1 MKTEIPKTDMNEEIL
16 KITALIMK
24 SAGEGKLRKAVLS
37 KPHDKTIQKAA
48 LRPITTAKGTLIQ
61 LETFT
66 SDNKAYHKNI
76 SPDEGD
82 ALCEVLCGFSQIN
95 VFTTAG
101 ECQYSVSKKGKI
113 LMGGVDKVIRALD
126 GASAVEYEK
135 NNREKNRILVGNEPF
150 LIRLGVSDENGRVY
164 DKKQSKFRQINRF
177 LEYVRD
183 CVPYLRKDG
192 QLRVLDLCC
201 GKSYLSFALYHYL
214 TAVLGRDVCM
224 TGIDLKEDVIAD
236 CSKIAADLGFTG
248 LEFIAGDIRK
258 CTETSCDLVVS
269 LHACDIA
276 TDIVLST
283 ACRCRADVILSTP
296 CCHHYLAHEIDC
308 APLSFITAYPIL
320 GGKLCDAATDALRLA
335 YLSKNGYDVAAFE
348 LIDPNETPK
357 NVLLRGIRKKS
368 FDPSSEEGRSL
379 SESYER
385 IERFL
390 LGNKKYEELS

>member
-1 MKTEIPKTDMNEEIL
+1 MPTAPKSNMTAEIL
-16 KITALIMK
+16 KINELILRCA
-24 SAGEGKLRKAVLS
+24 SDGKLLKTVLS
-37 KPHDKTIQKAA
+37 KPQDKTVQKAT
-48 LRPITTAKGTLIQ
+48 LRPITTSKGTSIQ

-66 SDNKAYHKNI
+66 ADNKAYHKNLSI
-76 SPDEGD
+76 DAAEELGD
-82 ALCEVLCGFSQIN
+82 ILCGFSQIN

-101 ECQYSVSKKGKI
+101 ECQYSVSKKGKV
-113 LMGGVDKVIRALD
+113 LMAGVDKVLRALG
-126 GASAVEYEK
+126 GAETVKYEK
-135 NNREKNRILVGNEPF
+135 NNREKNRILAGNEPF
-150 LIRLGVSDENGRVY
+150 LVRLGVSDENGRIY

-183 CVPYLRKDG
+183 CVPHLKKDG
-192 QLRVLDLCC
+192 ELRVLDLCC

-214 TAVLGRDVCM
+214 TAVLGREVRM

-236 CSKIAADLGFTG
+236 CSQIASDLGFDG
-248 LEFIAGDIRK
+248 LEFIAGDIRQ

-283 ACRCRADVILSTP
+283 ACRCKADVILSTP

-308 APLSFITAYPIL
+308 SPLSFVTAYPIL

-335 YLSKNGYDVAAFE
+335 FLAKKGYEVAAFE

-368 FDPSSEEGRSL
+368 FDP
-379 SESYER
+379 ESDEARTLCENYAR

-390 LGNKKYEELS
+390 LGDKKYEELS

>member
-1 MKTEIPKTDMNEEIL
+1 MTAEITKINELIL
-16 KITALIMK
+16 RCAE
-24 SAGEGKLRKAVLS
+24 SGKLIKSVLS
-37 KPHDKTIQKAA
+37 KPQDKTVIRAT
-48 LRPITTAKGTLIQ
+48 LRPISTGKGTVIQ

-66 SDNKAYHKNI
+66 TDNKAYHKNI
-76 SPDEGD
+76 SLDAADE
-82 ALCEVLCGFSQIN
+82 LCGIICTFSQIN

-113 LMGGVDKVIRALD
+113 LMAGVDKVMRAID
-126 GASAVEYEK
+126 GAKAVEYEK

-150 LIRLGVSDENGRVY
+150 LVRLGVSDENGRIY

-183 CVPYLRKDG
+183 CVPALKKDG
-192 QLRVLDLCC
+192 ELRVLDLCC

-214 TAVLGRDVCM
+214 TAVLGRDVRM
-224 TGIDLKEDVIAD
+224 TGMDLKEDVIAD
-236 CSKIAADLGFTG
+236 CSKIASDLGFDG
-248 LEFIAGDIRK
+248 LEFIAGDIRQ
-258 CTETSCDLVVS
+258 CNETSCDLVVS

-283 ACRCRADVILSTP
+283 ACRCNADVILSTP
-296 CCHHYLAHEIDC
+296 CCHHYLAREIDC

-335 YLSKNGYDVAAFE
+335 FLAKNGYEVAAFE

-357 NVLLRGIRKKS
+357 NVLLRGIRKKG
-368 FDPSSEEGRSL
+368 FDP
-379 SESYER
+379 ESDEARTLNDRYER

-390 LGNKKYEELS
+390 LGDKKYEELS

>member
-1 MKTEIPKTDMNEEIL
+1 MTEEIT
-16 KITALIMK
+16 KINSLILR
-24 SAGEGKLRKAVLS
+24 SAADGKLCKAILS
-37 KPHDKTIQKAA
+37 KPHDKAVQKAV
-48 LRPITTAKGTLIQ
+48 LRPISTAKGTLIQ
-61 LETFT
+61 LESFT
-66 SDNKAYHKNI
+66 TDNKAYHKNLTVN
-76 SPDEGD
+76 DTD
-82 ALCEVLCGFSQIN
+82 TLCEVLCGFSQIN

-101 ECQYSVSKKGKI
+101 ECQYSVSKKGKV
-113 LMGGVDKVIRALD
+113 LMAGVDKVLRALD

-135 NNREKNRILVGNEPF
+135 NNREKNRILVGNEAF
-150 LIRLGVSDENGRVY
+150 LVRLGVSDENGRVF

-183 CVPYLRKDG
+183 CVPYLKRDG

-201 GKSYLSFALYHYL
+201 GKSYLSFALYYYL
-214 TAVLGRDVCM
+214 TSVLGRDVRM
-224 TGIDLKEDVIAD
+224 TGIDLKDDVIAE
-236 CSKIAADLGFTG
+236 CSKIASDLGFTG

-258 CTETSCDLVVS
+258 CEETSCDMVVS

-296 CCHHYLAHEIDC
+296 CCHHYLAHTIDC
-308 APLSFITAYPIL
+308 EPLSFITAYPIL

-335 YLSKNGYDVAAFE
+335 FLAKNGYDVAAFE

-357 NVLLRGIRKKS
+357 NVLLRGIRKKG
-368 FDPSSEEGRSL
+368 FDKTSDEARALCEN
-379 SESYER
+379 YAR

-390 LGNKKYEELS
+390 LGDKKYEELSY

>member
-1 MKTEIPKTDMNEEIL
+1 MGATDNRKIAIITDSCADLSKEMQEQYDVRVLPMMIRCEDGEYRDGVDITIEDIYERLKTEIPKTDMNEEIL

-177 LEYVRD
+177 LEHIEEIYPRL
-183 CVPYLRKDG
+183 PKEGELLIY
-192 QLRVLDLCC
+192 DLCC
-201 GKSYLSFALYHYL
+201 GKSYLSFAVYYYL
-214 TAVLGRDVCM
+214 TAVKGRAVKM
-224 TGIDLKEDVIAD
+224 LGIDLK
-236 CSKIAADLGFTG
+236 
-248 LEFIAGDIRK
+248 R
-258 CTETSCDLVVS
+258 
-269 LHACDIA
+269 
-276 TDIVLST
+276 
-283 ACRCRADVILSTP
+283 DVILW
-296 CCHHYLAHEIDC
+296 CEGLARE
-308 APLSFITAYPIL
+308 L
-320 GGKLCDAATDALRLA
+320 G
-335 YLSKNGYDVAAFE
+335 
-348 LIDPNETPK
+348 
-357 NVLLRGIRKKS
+357 
-368 FDPSSEEGRSL
+368 
-379 SESYER
+379 
-385 IERFL
+385 IEV
-390 LGNKKYEELS
+390 